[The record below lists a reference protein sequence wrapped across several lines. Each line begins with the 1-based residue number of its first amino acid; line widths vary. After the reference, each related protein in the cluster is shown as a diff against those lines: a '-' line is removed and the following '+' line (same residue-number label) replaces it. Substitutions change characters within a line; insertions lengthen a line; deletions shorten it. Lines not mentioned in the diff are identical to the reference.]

1 MTRMTRMTPIRR
13 IVQLGLVLLVAS
25 AASTAQAKVKPEIM
39 GISLE
44 MNRDAA
50 QARLK
55 TLGQL
60 EKEDRRRQ
68 EVWAIKD
75 PRISHLLV
83 GYDADNRV
91 RYVTAVARTDGPRM
105 RYQEVADL
113 KSAQRLNSQ
122 GNYRFTWEI
131 PERRGQVAFV
141 VIAHG
146 RDPNFL
152 DSYSIKKVGEKEV
165 D

>member
-1 MTRMTRMTPIRR
+1 MTRMKRTKLTFCFC
-13 IVQLGLVLLVAS
+13 VLVALAGVAN
-25 AASTAQAKVKPEIM
+25 AAQEKVKPEIM

-44 MNRDAA
+44 MGREAA
-50 QARLK
+50 QSRLK
-55 TLGQL
+55 ALGQL
-60 EKEDRRRQ
+60 EKEDRKRQ

-91 RYVTAVARTDGPRM
+91 RYVTAIARTDGPRI
-105 RYQEVADL
+105 RYQEIAQV
-113 KSAQRLNSQ
+113 KTAQRSNYQ

-131 PERRGQVAFV
+131 PERRGQFAFV

-152 DSYSIKKVGEKEV
+152 DSYSIKKVAEEEV